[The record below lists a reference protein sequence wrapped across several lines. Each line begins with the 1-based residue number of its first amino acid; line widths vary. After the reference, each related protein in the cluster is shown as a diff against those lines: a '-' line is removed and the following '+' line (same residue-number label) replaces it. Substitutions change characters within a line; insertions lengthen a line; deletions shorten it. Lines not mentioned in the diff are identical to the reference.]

1 MSRRPEAQ
9 EGFLTSLDRF
19 GVYVAMLAGQR

>member
-1 MSRRPEAQ
+1 MIRRPEAQ

-19 GVYVAMLAGQR
+19 GAYVAMLTGQR